1 MGERAARGGLGGGEF
16 DVAVD
21 GHEPRGEAGGTAAHL
36 QAHVGRF
43 GLETEDV
50 GLHFGL
56 HAHEAFE
63 PGQFFAQEPGHV
75 GARHDD
81 LAGVDFPEGLGQQL
95 VQRPEVAAAENPA
108 VLAGHEIGREFRA
121 AHEGQLGVRHQ
132 QQFAVLVVEVHAQ
145 HAAHAGGVDRQL
157 AAALFFQRPALLQG
171 QQVEEIGD
179 PEEHFVGHGPAGD
192 FFEHEED
199 GFVVGDQAQHDVV
212 RHASDGMPRAAE
224 FELDPHRH
232 LPGQGPLAPV
242 ARQDQVQRA
251 VERAGRARFRAL
263 EEGLRGDLAQMA
275 RAAFFLL
282 DLALALGIVVARQQR
297 QAQGDDV
304 GADDAALHVVAART
318 QVFAGV
324 VRQDPRGGLDGA
336 AAPGN
341 GALHVLAVGL
351 GVQHQAAFE
360 QRAAVPEGDGA
371 PPVLQHLGCKR
382 QFHVRP
388 PPGFRR
394 QTKGRR

>member
-1 MGERAARGGLGGGEF
+1 
-16 DVAVD
+16 
-21 GHEPRGEAGGTAAHL
+21 
-36 QAHVGRF
+36 
-43 GLETEDV
+43 
-50 GLHFGL
+50 
-56 HAHEAFE
+56 
-63 PGQFFAQEPGHV
+63 
-75 GARHDD
+75 
-81 LAGVDFPEGLGQQL
+81 
-95 VQRPEVAAAENPA
+95 VAAAENPA

-251 VERAGRARFRAL
+251 VARAGRARFRAL

-275 RAAFFLL
+275 RAAFSSWILRSRSGSSWR
-282 DLALALGIVVARQQR
+282 ASSARPR
-297 QAQGDDV
+297 AMTWAQMMR
-304 GADDAALHVVAART
+304 A
-318 QVFAGV
+318 
-324 VRQDPRGGLDGA
+324 PRCRGTDT
-336 AAPGN
+336 
-341 GALHVLAVGL
+341 
-351 GVQHQAAFE
+351 
-360 QRAAVPEGDGA
+360 
-371 PPVLQHLGCKR
+371 
-382 QFHVRP
+382 
-388 PPGFRR
+388 GFRR
-394 QTKGRR
+394 RGPAGSARRS